1 MTTNDPTT
9 PAATA
14 TDPKDHD
21 MTDHTPATTNDNGA
35 PADEHTTPADEHT
48 TPGIDT
54 APPANDAAQPDS
66 YATQPADDT
75 AQPADEHS
83 GDPRVKSA
91 RAEAAKYRTRL
102 RDTEHQLTE
111 TTQRYEKLLRQV
123 ISATAEQ
130 HHGIPAAALWDSGA
144 RAADLLNDDGEI
156 DADHLAT
163 ACAAARER
171 YGIPAPI
178 NGPIVP
184 GVGTTPSSYDSPKWD
199 DVLKDL
205 YG

>member
-14 TDPKDHD
+14 TDPKEHD
-21 MTDHTPATTNDNGA
+21 MH
-35 PADEHTTPADEHT
+35 DENTTPAPDT
-48 TPGIDT
+48 TD
-54 APPANDAAQPDS
+54 DAGQPS
-66 YATQPADDT
+66 
-75 AQPADEHS
+75 DEHS

-91 RAEAAKYRTRL
+91 LAEAAKYRTRL

-111 TTQRYEKLLRQV
+111 TTQRYETMLRQI

-130 HHGIPAAALWDSGA
+130 AHGIAPAALWDSGLNP
-144 RAADLLNDDGEI
+144 ADVLNEGGEI
-156 DADHLAT
+156 DIDKLT
-163 ACAAARER
+163 EACTSARER

-178 NGPIVP
+178 HGPYVP
-184 GVGTTPSSYDSPKWD
+184 GVGTQPQAPLDPKWD